1 MSGARDTL
9 YRLLETWC
17 PCTDYRNDRLDEAA
31 LQIDAAAFGAIR
43 RAAECARKADAW
55 DVYHGHLIRQAIRA
69 AITSSSKRTPQTHRN
84 AHPTTGARD
93 E

>member
-1 MSGARDTL
+1 MSRDTSQAFVIG
-9 YRLLETWC
+9 YQAGYADAT
-17 PCTDYRNDRLDEAA
+17 LDARIEAFA
-31 LQIDAAAFGAIR
+31 AIR

-55 DVYHGHLIRQAIRA
+55 DVYHGHLIRQCIRA

-84 AHPTTGARD
+84 AHRTTGARD